1 MDRLAAKVKVKE
13 SVVLGAHLLPF
24 QLSCEANGT
33 RAQRNP
39 YAMGTI
45 AEVAAMRRASNLV
58 PGVQRVAYLCGAPH
72 SRQEHSK

>member
-45 AEVAAMRRASNLV
+45 AEVAAM
-58 PGVQRVAYLCGAPH
+58 
-72 SRQEHSK
+72 